1 MLVLT
6 AQMETI
12 MYKIGELSKVL
23 SVSTDTLRYYE
34 KNGLLTPSGRSESGY
49 RLYNDNDLRCM
60 QFIVRAK
67 SIGFSLNEIKELLSI
82 NLEKQDHSCG
92 EVKSL
97 TDLKLAQVE
106 TKIME
111 LTRFKDSLRLLS
123 DACCGGEEAAIH
135 CSILSAL
142 ENVDDSFN
150 RVN

>member
-1 MLVLT
+1 VE
-6 AQMETI
+6 AV
-12 MYKIGELSKVL
+12 MYKIGEFSKVL

-34 KNGLLTPSGRSESGY
+34 KNGLLTPSGRSDSGY
-49 RLYNDNDLRCM
+49 RLYNENDLRCM
-60 QFIVRAK
+60 QFIIRAK

-82 NLEKQDHSCG
+82 NIDKQDHSCG

-97 TDLKLAQVE
+97 TEQKLVQVE
-106 TKIME
+106 AKILE

-123 DACCGGEEAAIH
+123 DACCGGEEAAVH

-150 RVN
+150 RVS

>member
-12 MYKIGELSKVL
+12 MYKIGALSKVL

-92 EVKSL
+92 EVK
-97 TDLKLAQVE
+97 
-106 TKIME
+106 
-111 LTRFKDSLRLLS
+111 
-123 DACCGGEEAAIH
+123 
-135 CSILSAL
+135 
-142 ENVDDSFN
+142 
-150 RVN
+150 

>member
-1 MLVLT
+1 
-6 AQMETI
+6 
-12 MYKIGELSKVL
+12 MYKIGEFSKALAVT
-23 SVSTDTLRYYE
+23 TDTLRYYE
-34 KNGLLTPSGRSESGY
+34 KNGILSPSGRSNSGY
-49 RLYNDNDLRCM
+49 RLYSEDDFRCM

-82 NLEKQDHSCG
+82 NLDKQDHSCG

-97 TDLKLAQVE
+97 TDHKLAQVE
-106 TKIME
+106 AKIME
-111 LTRFKDSLRLLS
+111 LTRFKDSLKLLS

-150 RVN
+150 GVN